1 MRSAAAARLDAA
13 GTVALALM
21 PVIMALANRS
31 SPLVAGIAALLFLA
45 GTIAE
50 HGAEALRL
58 TLRPLAAPLGVAA
71 LAFLAWCLAAF
82 AWSPFPG
89 LSARVFSEFVL
100 AVIPAFL
107 LIRLAPGR
115 MPAWGPALA
124 AAGLAAACL
133 FIAGSLAADL
143 ALQQALGQRAA
154 LFMFN
159 RPLLTAVLLAGPLA
173 AILALH
179 GRRLPALALL
189 AVTAFAVLRSI
200 SGAATMG
207 MLAGA
212 GLFLVAWLAPKR
224 AGLALSALILFL
236 AFALAPVEGDIL
248 AHVMPEAAHE
258 RLTLSSSRARVA
270 IAQSFGAA
278 VAQAPLI
285 GSGYGTGLRFAEVPA
300 VADFA
305 PEMRTMLSVG
315 HPHNSFLQIWAELGL
330 VGAVLGSL
338 AAFLG
343 LQAAAALPRILFA
356 TALGLLGAA
365 VAIMFVEHGA
375 WQAWWTAG
383 LGAAL
388 TWLRAACMAKPAPN
402 E

>member
-1 MRSAAAARLDAA
+1 
-13 GTVALALM
+13 
-21 PVIMALANRS
+21 
-31 SPLVAGIAALLFLA
+31 
-45 GTIAE
+45 
-50 HGAEALRL
+50 
-58 TLRPLAAPLGVAA
+58 
-71 LAFLAWCLAAF
+71 
-82 AWSPFPG
+82 
-89 LSARVFSEFVL
+89 
-100 AVIPAFL
+100 
-107 LIRLAPGR
+107 

-173 AILALH
+173 AILALR

-224 AGLALSALILFL
+224 IGLASSALILFL

-305 PEMRTMLSVG
+305 PEMRTMLAVG

-388 TWLRAACMAKPAPN
+388 TWLRAACMARPAPN

>member
-1 MRSAAAARLDAA
+1 
-13 GTVALALM
+13 M

-31 SPLVAGIAALLFLA
+31 SPLVAGIAALLFLS
-45 GTIAE
+45 GTVAE
-50 HGAEALRL
+50 HGAGALRL
-58 TLRPLAAPLGVAA
+58 VLRPLAAPLGIAG

-89 LSARVFSEFVL
+89 LSARVLSEFVL
-100 AVIPAFL
+100 ALLPAYL

-115 MPAWGPALA
+115 MPDWGPALA

-133 FIAGSLAADL
+133 FVAGSLAADL
-143 ALQQALGQRAA
+143 ALQQALGQRVA

-173 AILALH
+173 ALLALR
-179 GRRLPALALL
+179 GRRLAAFALL

-200 SGAATMG
+200 SGAAAMG

-212 GLFLVAWLAPKR
+212 GLFAVAWFAPRRLVLAG
-224 AGLALSALILFL
+224 AALIVFL
-236 AFALAPVEGDIL
+236 AFALAPIEGDIL
-248 AHVMPEAAHE
+248 VHFMPEAAHE
-258 RLTLSSSRARVA
+258 RLVQSSSRARVA

-278 VAQAPLI
+278 VAEAPLI

-300 VADFA
+300 AAGLA
-305 PEMRTMLSVG
+305 PEMRTMLAVG

-330 VGAVLGSL
+330 VGAVLAAW

-343 LQAAAALPRILFA
+343 LRAAASLPRGLFA

-388 TWLRAACMAKPAPN
+388 TWLRTADTERVRIP
-402 E
+402 